1 MKMKKICFSILLAGC
16 MSLTMSC
23 GESKY
28 SDDVESALAL
38 AKDNRSELEKVLKHY
53 EGDTLKMKAAEFL
66 IANMPGHYS
75 YADTTEIM
83 AYDHEADS
91 LITCMQ
97 DSTDEALKA
106 ALDSVAGKYRLS
118 EQKIVNDIEIIT
130 ADFLIR
136 NIDDAFAAWK
146 EGNWATHLDFDM
158 FCEYLLPYK
167 VRELQLLDDWR
178 TRLKGFYSEQL
189 SELQYSDIYSHSA
202 LEASKSVNQALQN
215 AMNPNNANAANF
227 MPPKIETACRMRFGS
242 CDQYALI
249 AAIVMRSHGIPI
261 ACDFTS
267 QWAFR
272 NLGHS
277 WNMVP
282 ANDGKHIAFSG
293 VCTTPGEPHKLDE
306 RMAKAFRRTYAKN
319 REIEDML
326 LRQRKN
332 GEYTPGLFHN
342 VFLKDVTAEYIDCAD
357 VVLENDDLDGEYA
370 YLAVFDNKNWV
381 PVAYG
386 KVDGHRVTFH
396 DMGKN
401 IMYYLVKFSK
411 NGEMQMLGMPF
422 ILQYDGNI
430 RNIIPNK
437 SKTQKMVLHRKY
449 PVLDYV
455 YTYLQRLKNGEFQ
468 ASNSPDFSNYYLLHK
483 IKDIS
488 AYGFEV
494 KVPDSIPPCRY
505 WRYYTNQPGA
515 FSNMAEIYF
524 LKKDSLQASYGRVIG
539 TDGSWND
546 SPSNTKN
553 AVFDKNIL
561 TFFDAPE
568 LPESWVGMDF
578 GAPVR
583 FDRLVYYGRGDGNGI
598 ELGDNYELLY
608 WDEGRWVSL
617 GYATA
622 IHPVLVYPKVPKGAL
637 FLLRDHTKGKDER
650 IFTYENGKQIW
661 W

>member
-1 MKMKKICFSILLAGC
+1 MKRRYFVYGLWGMVFVAILCSCTNSYVDSQLEEAMIMAG
-16 MSLTMSC
+16 
-23 GESKY
+23 
-28 SDDVESALAL
+28 
-38 AKDNRSELEKVLKHY
+38 DNRGELEKVLEHY

-75 YADTTEIM
+75 YADTTAIM

-91 LITCMQ
+91 LLTCMK
-97 DSTDEALKA
+97 DSDHEVIKA
-106 ALDSVAGKYRLS
+106 ALDSVAAKYRLN
-118 EQKIVNDIEIIT
+118 EQKFVNDIEIIT

-146 EGNWATHLDFDM
+146 DGNWAMHLDFDM

-167 VRELQLLDDWR
+167 VRELQLLDNWR

-189 SELQYSDIYSHSA
+189 GELECNDIYSHSA
-202 LEASKSVNQALQN
+202 LEASKYVNQALQS
-215 AMNPNNANAANF
+215 AMQPSHVYVANYQ
-227 MPPKIETACRMRFGS
+227 PPKMETACRMPFGT
-242 CDQYALI
+242 CEQYSII
-249 AAIVMRSHGIPI
+249 AAIVMRSQGIPI
-261 ACDFTS
+261 SCDFTS
-267 QWAFR
+267 QWAYR
-272 NLGHS
+272 DSGHS

-282 ANDGKHIAFSG
+282 ASDGKHIAFSG
-293 VCTTPGEPHKLDE
+293 VCTTPGDAHKLDE

-319 REIEDML
+319 KEMAEML
-326 LRQRKN
+326 LRQRKA
-332 GEYTPGLFHN
+332 GEYTPRVFQN

-357 VVLENDDLDGEYA
+357 IVLEDDDLDGEYA
-370 YLAVFDNKNWV
+370 YLTVFDNKNWV

-386 KVDGHRVTFH
+386 KVDGHRVTFR

-401 IMYYLVKFSK
+401 IMYHLVKFNK
-411 NGEMQMLGMPF
+411 NGQMQMLGNPF
-422 ILQYDGNI
+422 ILQYDGTV
-430 RNIIPNK
+430 RKVLPNK
-437 SKTQKMVLHRKY
+437 SETQKMVLHRKY

-455 YTYLQRLKNGEFQ
+455 YFYLKRLKNGEFQ

-483 IKDIS
+483 IEAIN

-505 WRYYTNQPGA
+505 WRYYTNQPEA
-515 FSNMAEIYF
+515 FSNMAEVYF
-524 LKKDSLQASYGRVIG
+524 FKKDSLHASYGRVIG

-561 TFFDAPE
+561 TFFDAPD

-578 GAPVR
+578 GAPVSL
-583 FDRLVYYGRGDGNGI
+583 DRLVYYGRGDGNGI

-608 WDEGRWVSL
+608 WDEGKWASL
-617 GYATA
+617 GFTTA
-622 IHPVLVYPKVPKGAL
+622 AHPILEYPKVPKGAL